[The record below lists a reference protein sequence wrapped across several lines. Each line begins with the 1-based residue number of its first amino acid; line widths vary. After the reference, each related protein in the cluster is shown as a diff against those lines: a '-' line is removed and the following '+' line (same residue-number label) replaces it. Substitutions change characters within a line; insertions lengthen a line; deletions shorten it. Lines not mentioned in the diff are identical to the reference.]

1 MLITLRESVELWEIA
16 TENEG
21 VTYLDDCD
29 ILADIGVRELWD
41 FLMFQFEDMGV
52 IDSNSQRF
60 HERVKNF
67 FAIHK
72 WNIEELYKTLN
83 YEYEPLENNKWAK
96 TENAVGTEDEVKNK
110 YDDNDRTYNE
120 QGSNSGTDVN
130 LVSAYNDETSPEY
143 LGLDG
148 NGNPI
153 WQYNDEEHDRQTHS
167 KSYNFS
173 GSEDNN
179 RHVTEANGVKT
190 TDDKDTVM
198 HGNDGLTFQQL
209 ISEQRESVQFN
220 IYKWI
225 ANHFCREL
233 LVAVW

>member
-16 TENEG
+16 TGKKGED
-21 VTYLDDCD
+21 Y
-29 ILADIGVRELWD
+29 LADCNINADVDVTDLWD
-41 FLMFQFEDMGV
+41 YLMFEYEDMGV

-67 FAIHK
+67 FEVHK
-72 WNIEELYKTLN
+72 WNIDELLKTLE

-96 TENAVGTEDEVKNK
+96 TEKAVGQEDEVKNK
-110 YDDNDRTYNE
+110 YDDNDRTYSE
-120 QGSNSGTDVN
+120 QGSDSGTDVN
-130 LVSAYNDETSPEY
+130 FVSAYNDETSPKY

-153 WQYNDEEHDRQTHS
+153 WEYNDEEHDRQSHS
-167 KSYNFS
+167 KSYRLT

-190 TDDKDTVM
+190 KDDKEIIM
-198 HGNDGLTFQQL
+198 HGNDGTSFQSL
-209 ISEQRESVQFN
+209 VEEQRQSVQFN
-220 IYKWI
+220 LYKWI
-225 ANHFCREL
+225 AKHFCREL